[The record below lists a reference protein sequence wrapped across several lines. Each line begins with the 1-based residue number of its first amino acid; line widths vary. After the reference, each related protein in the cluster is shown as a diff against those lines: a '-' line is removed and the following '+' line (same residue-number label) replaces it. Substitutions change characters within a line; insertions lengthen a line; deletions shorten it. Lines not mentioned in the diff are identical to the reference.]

1 MQIVT
6 EEQIH
11 DALAEAGICI
21 KDICLYELSNSGFGA
36 SLNLP
41 RFRVKIQSYRIDSE
55 NKVSYICGTKKVN
68 KKKLYYTDRYTGCMQ
83 HVVKAEDLVNAIWLE
98 CNKFTII
105 DALRCSRNIGLYKRI
120 AKELE
125 KDA

>member
-1 MQIVT
+1 MQTVT

-11 DALAEAGICI
+11 DALAEAGFCI
-21 KDICLYELSNSGFGA
+21 TSTCLYELSNSGFGKA
-36 SLNLP
+36 LNLP

-68 KKKLYYTDRYTGCMQ
+68 KKKLYYTDRYTGCIQ
-83 HVVKAEDLVNAIWLE
+83 YVVKAEDLVNAIWLE

-125 KDA
+125 G

>member
-1 MQIVT
+1 MNIVT

-21 KDICLYELSNSGFGA
+21 KDICLYELSNSGFGK

-68 KKKLYYTDRYTGCMQ
+68 KKKLYYTDRYTGCIQ
-83 HVVKAEDLVNAIWLE
+83 YVVKAEDLVNAIWIRL
-98 CNKFTII
+98 NAGII
-105 DALRCSRNIGLYKRI
+105 ATEVQTCKDFDKLVKIQEVLCSK
-120 AKELE
+120 
-125 KDA
+125 